1 MKIAI
6 IHDWLTGMRGGEKCL
21 EVFCELLPQAD
32 IFTLL
37 YNKGSISPQIAR
49 LSIKTSFIQHLPLSS
64 RFYRNY
70 LPLFPKAVESFNLKG
85 YDFILSSSHCV
96 AKGAKKSGNA
106 FHLCYCYTPMR
117 YVWSFFQDYFGT
129 YPFLKRIII
138 KNISDQLKKWDLN
151 TLDRVDEFV
160 AISYTIQK
168 RIKDIYQRQAQ
179 VIYPPV
185 DVEKFFWDK
194 STKREGFYL
203 CVSALVPYKRIDVI
217 IDAFNRMPDKKLIIV
232 GDGNL
237 QKELK
242 KNKIS
247 NNISFLGWVDNK
259 QLLMLYQKARAFV
272 YMAQEDFGIA
282 PIEAQSTG
290 LPVIAYGS
298 GGVAETIIPING
310 NSRDM
315 SPTGLFFN
323 EQKAESFIEAIE
335 EFETK
340 EKEFSPLH
348 IRENALR
355 FSRGVFKNNIQRL
368 ITSKLGNICNAE

>member
-1 MKIAI
+1 
-6 IHDWLTGMRGGEKCL
+6 
-21 EVFCELLPQAD
+21 
-32 IFTLL
+32 
-37 YNKGSISPQIAR
+37 
-49 LSIKTSFIQHLPLSS
+49 
-64 RFYRNY
+64 
-70 LPLFPKAVESFNLKG
+70 LKG

-117 YVWSFFQDYFGT
+117 YVWSFFEDYFGT
-129 YPFLKRIII
+129 YHFFKRTLI
-138 KNISDQLKKWDLN
+138 KNISNQLKKWDLN

-160 AISYTIQK
+160 AISHTIQK

-217 IDAFNRMPDKKLIIV
+217 IDAFNNMPDKKLIIV

-242 KNKIS
+242 NKKVL
-247 NNISFLGWVDNK
+247 NNINFLGWVSDK
-259 QLLMLYQKARAFV
+259 ELLMLYQKAKAFV
-272 YMAQEDFGIA
+272 YMAEEDFGIA
-282 PIEAQSTG
+282 AIEAQSAG
-290 LPVIAYGS
+290 LPVIAYGR
-298 GGVAETIIPING
+298 GGLAETVVPLDENLNG
-310 NSRDM
+310 M
-315 SPTGLFFN
+315 HPTGLFFK
-323 EQKAESFIEAIE
+323 EQKADFLIEAIAK
-335 EFETK
+335 FEVK
-340 EKEFSPLH
+340 EKEFSPEH
-348 IRENALR
+348 IRRNALR
-355 FSRGVFKNNIQRL
+355 FSRQEFKSNIQKL